1 MNISGAFIFVCFFVF
16 VFVFLSQD
24 WRKVLK
30 LEKFHS
36 IKQLLKYLNHFLH
49 TKSFSC
55 RCKAERH
62 PCPLKIM

>member
-36 IKQLLKYLNHFLH
+36 IIQLLKYLNHFLH